1 MSLITL
7 RQIQLHFGEQPLL
20 DHVDLTIEAGER
32 LCLVGRNGSGK
43 STLLKV
49 LAGEV
54 QADDGQIES
63 TQNLMISRL
72 EQEVPEDQDHSVHD
86 MVAEGLGEL
95 GTLLNEHDHLSRAL
109 GDPDQAERMDENLAR
124 FETLNNEIEARGAWQ
139 LFQRVD
145 TVLSKLNLN
154 GEQNFAGLSGG
165 MKRRVLLARA
175 LVQEP
180 DILLLDEPTNH
191 LDLDAIRWLETFL
204 KGYSATLVFISHDR
218 AFIRSLATRIIELD
232 RGKLTSWP
240 GDYDKYLAGKQAA
253 LENEERAN
261 AEFDKKLS
269 QEERW
274 IRQGIKA
281 RRTRNEGRVRAL
293 KSMREDYAR
302 RRNRQGTAGLEIQQS
317 DNSDKVVIEA
327 EHLRYAIDGLPLL
340 LDFSITLL
348 RGDRVG
354 ILGPNG
360 CGKSTLIRLLL
371 GRLTPDAGT
380 VKHGTQLQVAY
391 FDQMRDTLDS
401 NKSVL
406 DNLAEG
412 SDVVEINGRKKHVMG
427 YLQDFLFEPARAR
440 QPVRSLS
447 GGERNRLLLAKL
459 FTKPFNLLVLDE
471 PTNDLDVETLRA
483 LEEALLTFPGCAIVI
498 SHDRWFLDRVAT
510 HILAFEGDAQVEWFE
525 GSYTEFEEYRR
536 KQLGDEALQPKR
548 MKYKRI
554 EV

>member
-20 DHVDLTIEAGER
+20 DNVDLTIEAGER

-204 KGYSATLVFISHDR
+204 KGYSATLVFIS
-218 AFIRSLATRIIELD
+218 
-232 RGKLTSWP
+232 
-240 GDYDKYLAGKQAA
+240 
-253 LENEERAN
+253 
-261 AEFDKKLS
+261 
-269 QEERW
+269 
-274 IRQGIKA
+274 
-281 RRTRNEGRVRAL
+281 
-293 KSMREDYAR
+293 
-302 RRNRQGTAGLEIQQS
+302 
-317 DNSDKVVIEA
+317 
-327 EHLRYAIDGLPLL
+327 
-340 LDFSITLL
+340 
-348 RGDRVG
+348 
-354 ILGPNG
+354 
-360 CGKSTLIRLLL
+360 
-371 GRLTPDAGT
+371 
-380 VKHGTQLQVAY
+380 
-391 FDQMRDTLDS
+391 
-401 NKSVL
+401 
-406 DNLAEG
+406 
-412 SDVVEINGRKKHVMG
+412 
-427 YLQDFLFEPARAR
+427 
-440 QPVRSLS
+440 
-447 GGERNRLLLAKL
+447 
-459 FTKPFNLLVLDE
+459 
-471 PTNDLDVETLRA
+471 
-483 LEEALLTFPGCAIVI
+483 
-498 SHDRWFLDRVAT
+498 
-510 HILAFEGDAQVEWFE
+510 
-525 GSYTEFEEYRR
+525 
-536 KQLGDEALQPKR
+536 
-548 MKYKRI
+548 
-554 EV
+554 